1 MTQVVKEKEMHTP
14 GTANLSKAGARYV
27 RSAKT
32 AGGKVFAAIDSSYDG
47 KNCTSLSCMVNF
59 VGLAKEGNR
68 ELGIVLLAG
77 YIACATTYSKS
88 LEHALDNDLDEAVNL
103 VYKNFMVNDEAI
115 TEYRNEVEKNAD
127 LIRELTRRA
136 ANKPKE

>member
-1 MTQVVKEKEMHTP
+1 MTVVKEKEMHTP

-47 KNCTSLSCMVNF
+47 KNCTSLLCMVNF

-77 YIACATTYSKS
+77 YIACATTYPKN
-88 LEHALDNDLDEAVNL
+88 LDGDLKEALNL
-103 VYKNFMVNDEAI
+103 VYKNFMVNKESIDKRRDEI
-115 TEYRNEVEKNAD
+115 ESNAD

>member
-77 YIACATTYSKS
+77 YIACATTYSRS
-88 LEHALDNDLDEAVNL
+88 LEHALDGDLEEALNL
-103 VYKNFMVNDEAI
+103 VYDEAI

-127 LIRELTRRA
+127 LVRELTRRD